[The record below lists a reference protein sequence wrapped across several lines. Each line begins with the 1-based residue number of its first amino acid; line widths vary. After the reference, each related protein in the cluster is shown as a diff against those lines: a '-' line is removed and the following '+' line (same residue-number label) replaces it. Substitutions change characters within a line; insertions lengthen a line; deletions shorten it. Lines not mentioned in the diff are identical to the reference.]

1 MFFHVSNA
9 CVCYILCI
17 FPICHYAGGDDSA
30 VDDPQQHL
38 VLTTMLTMTLV
49 LVGMGRVCNEASRGL
64 IFRIW
69 PPPIHKF
76 AVFLIRKEEQN
87 ISYLHSFYFFITAG
101 APVVITGVSSSH
113 PTFCSGV
120 HQPIPI
126 AF

>member
-1 MFFHVSNA
+1 MFFHVSDA

-76 AVFLIRKEEQN
+76 AVFLIR
-87 ISYLHSFYFFITAG
+87 
-101 APVVITGVSSSH
+101 
-113 PTFCSGV
+113 
-120 HQPIPI
+120 
-126 AF
+126 